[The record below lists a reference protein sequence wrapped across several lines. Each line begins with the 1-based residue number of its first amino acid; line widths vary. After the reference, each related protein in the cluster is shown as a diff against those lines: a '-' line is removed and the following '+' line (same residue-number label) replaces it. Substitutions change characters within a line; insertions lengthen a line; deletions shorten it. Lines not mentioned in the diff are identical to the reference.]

1 METKSEPLV
10 RTGDRNIISEQGT
23 GQVNN
28 HSATKGP
35 ASLGSHFQF
44 KDKEPLPPVM
54 EVTKKLKLPPAAD
67 KGLWKGIDEDLVMIT
82 SSLVASDNK
91 ERLEL
96 TERNI
101 YSYLEA
107 RFGEDPKKFPQ
118 K

>member
-1 METKSEPLV
+1 
-10 RTGDRNIISEQGT
+10 
-23 GQVNN
+23 
-28 HSATKGP
+28 
-35 ASLGSHFQF
+35 
-44 KDKEPLPPVM
+44 M

-67 KGLWKGIDEDLVMIT
+67 KGIWKGIDEDLVMIT

-118 K
+118 KKTLQRESYETKAIRISKRQARRRRRRILIVLLLLRESISSW